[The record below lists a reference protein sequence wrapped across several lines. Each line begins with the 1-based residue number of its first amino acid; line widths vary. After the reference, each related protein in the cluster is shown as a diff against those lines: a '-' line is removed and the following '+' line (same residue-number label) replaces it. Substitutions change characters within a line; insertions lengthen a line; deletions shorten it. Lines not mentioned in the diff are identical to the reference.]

1 MTPSFYCIR
10 FVFFLLNSRLGIAR
24 QWSRGKFEILT
35 VKPQSHVR
43 IFSIERGLTTATH
56 PQELY
61 ANFEF
66 PQFILGSEAVRNKTK
81 EMDYLSP

>member
-1 MTPSFYCIR
+1 MTPSFYY
-10 FVFFLLNSRLGIAR
+10 FTDSLLGIAR
-24 QWSRGKFEILT
+24 QWSRGKFESLT
-35 VKPQSHVR
+35 QKPQSHVR
-43 IFSIERGLTTATH
+43 IFSIERGLTTATR
-56 PQELY
+56 PQALW